1 MVPQS
6 RPLVPA
12 VLLTRPEAQG
22 ARFAA
27 ALAEA
32 LGPVRLVTSPLM
44 VPAFLVPAIPLR
56 PDALIFTSETGVEG
70 YRRLAAPELS
80 DVRRAWCVGNRTA
93 RAAEAA
99 GLAAHS
105 AEGDAERLIAA
116 ILAADEPGPLLHL
129 RGAESRGEVA
139 PRLAAAG
146 LTAAEAVVYD
156 QRPQPLSSEARAL
169 LTDGAPVIAP
179 LFSPRTARLLAQEL
193 ARIGGTGP
201 PWVAAMSPAVAEAAA
216 ALPVARL
223 SVAARPDAEALLQA
237 VKALLDAE
245 ADA

>member
-6 RPLVPA
+6 RPLVTA

-44 VPAFLVPAIPLR
+44 APAFLVPAIPLR

-129 RGAESRGEVA
+129 RGPRAGARWPQGSLRPDLPRPRPWSTISARSRSRPRPGPSSRTA
-139 PRLAAAG
+139 PR
-146 LTAAEAVVYD
+146 
-156 QRPQPLSSEARAL
+156 
-169 LTDGAPVIAP
+169 
-179 LFSPRTARLLAQEL
+179 
-193 ARIGGTGP
+193 
-201 PWVAAMSPAVAEAAA
+201 
-216 ALPVARL
+216 
-223 SVAARPDAEALLQA
+223 
-237 VKALLDAE
+237 
-245 ADA
+245 